1 MKQIVLRLT
10 ILFVLLV
17 ISTSCKVSYS
27 LSDKGGIPADA
38 KTISVAVFSN
48 NSALGP
54 PVLSQKFTERL
65 RDMMVSQTSLSLT
78 KSNGDLHFE
87 GFISDYIVSPVA
99 IQSGDQA
106 ALNRLTITVQVK
118 YTNRF
123 DNSKNFEQSF
133 SRFNDFPSSNSLS
146 SVETQ
151 LMDEINRQICED
163 IFNKAFNNW

>member
-1 MKQIVLRLT
+1 MLPG
-10 ILFVLLV
+10 
-17 ISTSCKVSYS
+17 CKVSYS
-27 LSDKGGIPADA
+27 LSDKGGIPAEA
-38 KTISVAVFSN
+38 KTISVGVFQN

-65 RDMMVSQTSLSLT
+65 RDMMVTQTNLSLT
-78 KSNGDLHFE
+78 SSGGDLQLE
-87 GFISDYIVSPVA
+87 GFISEYSVAPVA

-106 ALNRLTITVQVK
+106 ALNRLTITVQAK
-118 YTNRF
+118 YANRF
-123 DNSKNFEQSF
+123 DKSKDFEQTF
-133 SRFNDFPSSNSLS
+133 TRFNDFPASNSLT